1 MNIKTILTPLIAIVF
16 LNSCV
21 KPVAPQKTTSSL
33 PNDPD
38 DAAVWINPADSNDAI
53 IFINDKH
60 KNGGIYAFDKLGN
73 PLPKYTINNLRRPN
87 NVDIIQNVKWKGKTC
102 DLLIFTE
109 RNTMSIG
116 IYSLPDME
124 PLGSNGKFNVFNE
137 CTEKNIDFHS
147 PMGLSATVNKIRDS
161 VFIYVSRKN
170 GPKSGYL
177 GVYLLTENEHLKLLK
192 FIGDFSG
199 KKEIEAVAIDS
210 RFNRLYYSDET
221 FGIHVLDLNSETSI
235 SKVFGKEHFKA
246 DMEGIAI
253 IDSIKKY
260 PQGLIAISDQ
270 QASRIIFF
278 DRTNQSYIGY
288 SQISAIE
295 TDGIEFSKLPIVENS
310 EGTLFVMNDKDHN
323 FHYYTIESL
332 IENLK
337 N

>member
-1 MNIKTILTPLIAIVF
+1 
-16 LNSCV
+16 
-21 KPVAPQKTTSSL
+21 
-33 PNDPD
+33 
-38 DAAVWINPADSNDAI
+38 
-53 IFINDKH
+53 
-60 KNGGIYAFDKLGN
+60 
-73 PLPKYTINNLRRPN
+73 
-87 NVDIIQNVKWKGKTC
+87 
-102 DLLIFTE
+102 
-109 RNTMSIG
+109 
-116 IYSLPDME
+116 YSLPDME

-170 GPKSGYL
+170 GPKNGYL
-177 GVYLLTENEHLKLLK
+177 GVYLLTENENLKLLK

-221 FGIHVLDLNSETSI
+221 FGIHVIDLNKKSSI

-253 IDSIKKY
+253 IDSLKKY